1 MAAIMPIASSPDAS
15 DDASASPVGGKKLA
29 FISYAHE
36 DHALFEEFRKHL
48 NVVSLAFPS
57 VSFQADSHI
66 HGGQQW
72 RDEILRMI
80 GRSDLF
86 ILLVTPSFLAS
97 RFIVETE
104 LPAMRDRFLQTGALR
119 LPVVLKQCMW
129 QWVCA
134 DVQALPTQ
142 KQRLKPI
149 WDWRPRDN
157 GYVQAQMQIGTAI
170 EKYFGTPMSLFDWS
184 AKNE

>member
-1 MAAIMPIASSPDAS
+1 MSMASTTQVAGVAPASSAV
-15 DDASASPVGGKKLA
+15 AKKLA
-29 FISYAHE
+29 FISYSHD

-57 VSFQADSHI
+57 VAFQADSDN
-66 HGGQQW
+66 HGGQLW

-97 RFIVETE
+97 EFIVGTE
-104 LPAMRDRFLQTGALR
+104 LPAMRDRFQQTGALR
-119 LPVVLKQCMW
+119 LPVVLKQCLW

-142 KQRLKPI
+142 KQRLKPV
-149 WDWRPRDN
+149 WDWKPRDN

-184 AKNE
+184 AKK